1 MKLEEFFNKTKII
14 SNAINEI
21 CEHSRK
27 YYIHIDIDATKI
39 GRNYTT
45 ESRKFIG
52 GNCISF
58 SEVIEIITNSDADQ
72 ELKEAIIHTIN
83 TCDFIFKEETY
94 DDSKDIEG
102 RLNKEDYD
110 NDIFIKIIVSY
121 ILAEVN
127 YD

>member
-21 CEHSRK
+21 CEHSRE
-27 YYIHIDIDATKI
+27 YFIHVDIDAAKV
-39 GRNYTT
+39 GRNFTT
-45 ESRKFIG
+45 ESRNFIG

-58 SEVIEIITNSDADQ
+58 SEVIEKITNSDADQ
-72 ELKEAIIHTIN
+72 ELKESIIHAIN
-83 TCDFIFKEETY
+83 TCDFIFKEETD
-94 DDSKDIEG
+94 DDSKVIEG

-110 NDIFIKIIVSY
+110 TNIFIKIIVSY
-121 ILAEVN
+121 TLAEVN

>member
-21 CEHSRK
+21 CEHSRE
-27 YYIHIDIDATKI
+27 YCVYIDIDATKL

-45 ESRKFIG
+45 ASRKFIN

-58 SEVIEIITNSDADQ
+58 SEVIEKITNSDADKDVK
-72 ELKEAIIHTIN
+72 ELIIHTIN
-83 TCDFIFKEETY
+83 TCDFSFKEE
-94 DDSKDIEG
+94 SKADYTEIEG
-102 RLNKEDYD
+102 RLKKEYD
-110 NDIFIKIIVSY
+110 DNNVFIEITVSY